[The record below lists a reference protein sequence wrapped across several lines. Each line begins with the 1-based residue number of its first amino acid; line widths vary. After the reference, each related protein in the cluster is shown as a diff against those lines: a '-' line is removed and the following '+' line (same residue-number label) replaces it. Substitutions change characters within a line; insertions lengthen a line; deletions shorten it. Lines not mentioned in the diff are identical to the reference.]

1 MQSLVTVI
9 KDMHCLL
16 NYYRLVINMNNNA
29 AFT

>member
-1 MQSLVTVI
+1 VI